1 MMGIVLLVIPLG
13 FLVVGIV
20 YFSASLGKLK
30 KTVYARSSQETVAIL
45 KKEDMASVSRI
56 AVLGKE
62 IEALNTKLLSDKD
75 IELLLYGVYIKSHD
89 KVVEMHNHNIEVQLR
104 EDKVRMPDW
113 VFLKTSV
120 STINQVALIKS
131 IRDQKIKEEP
141 LWAQN

>member
-20 YFSASLGKLK
+20 YFSVSLGKLK
-30 KTVYARSSQETVAIL
+30 KTAYARSSVETIAIL

-62 IEALNTKLLSDKD
+62 IEALNTKILSDKD

-89 KVVEMHNHNIEVQLR
+89 KVVEMHNIEVQLR
-104 EDKVRMPDW
+104 EDKVSTPDW

-131 IRDQKIKEEP
+131 IRDPKIKEEP